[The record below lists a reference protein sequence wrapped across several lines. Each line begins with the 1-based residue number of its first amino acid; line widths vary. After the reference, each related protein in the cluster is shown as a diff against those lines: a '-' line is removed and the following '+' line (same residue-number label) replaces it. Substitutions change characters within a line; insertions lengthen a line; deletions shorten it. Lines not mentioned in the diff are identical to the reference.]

1 MKLGFSQSRCS
12 FHTHNKRSSRRCHH
26 VHARGNKNNLLP
38 WKALASLT
46 ASPCSIHCTGQALPS
61 RFRGCETSPG
71 SNPAA
76 GAGRDT
82 DRARAA
88 GGAALP
94 GLAMLEERCRLPW
107 PCWGNLGR
115 LCVKASAGPAVPG
128 GQRCRGGA
136 TAVWRVKVQ
145 K

>member
-1 MKLGFSQSRCS
+1 MPPCPCQRKQKQPPSLKSSCQPHGLSLL
-12 FHTHNKRSSRRCHH
+12 HPLHRS
-26 VHARGNKNNLLP
+26 G
-38 WKALASLT
+38 
-46 ASPCSIHCTGQALPS
+46 LPS

-71 SNPAA
+71 LNPAA

-82 DRARAA
+82 DTARAT

-94 GLAMLEERCRLPW
+94 SLAMLEERCRLPW

-115 LCVKASAGPAVPG
+115 LRVKASAGPAVPG

-136 TAVWRVKVQ
+136 AAVWRVKSSKVTLEGPEL
-145 K
+145 